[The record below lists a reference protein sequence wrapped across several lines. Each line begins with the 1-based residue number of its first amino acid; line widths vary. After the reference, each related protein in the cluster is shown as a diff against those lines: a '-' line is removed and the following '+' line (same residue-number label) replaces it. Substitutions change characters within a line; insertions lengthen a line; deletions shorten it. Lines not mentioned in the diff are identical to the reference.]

1 MLTQSQRFSNRCSF
15 FIQFNSS
22 FEKFKCLKYRNVR
35 MLKNTHLK
43 SFKTMKC
50 DLPNKEQSVK
60 ERDATE
66 AS

>member
-1 MLTQSQRFSNRCSF
+1 M
-15 FIQFNSS
+15 
-22 FEKFKCLKYRNVR
+22 FEKFKCLKYFNVR
-35 MLKNTHLK
+35 VFKNTHLK
-43 SFKTMKC
+43 SFKTMKR